1 MSSNI
6 DIDDSISNEESPLLG
21 VPQGDA
27 NASSNSHQKVDTQHV
42 DAPTSSSLLHKGR
55 GLLLVVAFL
64 YGSLSV
70 SLRMVYARPGPPAA
84 SILSATRGWMTVFC
98 LLPVILFNKC
108 KSKKSES
115 SSPTSQDPPMY
126 STASFYG
133 FALELAVFNF
143 GTQGLL
149 NIGLLT
155 TESARS
161 AFFTQ
166 LSVVITPILAATIG
180 FCSSKKVMVKP
191 RVWMACFLALFGLYV
206 LSSESGDN
214 GVDTVGDVDGDE
226 TALFEEDGDTDDVF
240 SWNLASI
247 TLLVSSLLHQLSFGD
262 WCCLGSAFSWSYYI
276 YRLSDWGDRYDEAQT
291 MFVKNIF
298 MAILYTSW
306 TVASYIWTTH
316 YAADANIDAIIDS
329 ETTETISGG
338 SRSLWE
344 GEGNAIEDDSYLW
357 EGNTTLWEGNSTDDL
372 WEGNVTGVISDI
384 IVEDEGSWIGS
395 IVSNLWEGFGHMWEE
410 WWESDSDSS
419 GSSFYLWEG
428 WRDPIA
434 LSILFYTALS
444 SGAISD
450 ILQQKAQSSVPA
462 AESNVILSLEPV
474 FAAILGLGLLAEI
487 PSIRECVGGACIVGA
502 SILASST

>member
-1 MSSNI
+1 MSSSNNI
-6 DIDDSISNEESPLLG
+6 YDSISNEESPLLG
-21 VPQGDA
+21 AAEKRTEVPQGD
-27 NASSNSHQKVDTQHV
+27 SNNNQKEVVPHG
-42 DAPTSSSLLHKGR
+42 DAPTSSSLANTGR
-55 GLLLVVAFL
+55 LLLFVVAFL

-70 SLRMVYARPGPPAA
+70 SLRMIYARPGPPAA
-84 SILSATRGWMTVFC
+84 SILSATRGWMTVLC
-98 LLPVILFNKC
+98 LLPVILA
-108 KSKKSES
+108 KSCWRSKS
-115 SSPTSQDPPMY
+115 SSSSKSAAPREDPPVY
-126 STASFYG
+126 SKASFYG
-133 FALELAVFNF
+133 FALELAIFNV

-155 TESARS
+155 TASARS

-180 FCSSKKVMVKP
+180 CCCSKKAMLVVKP

-214 GVDTVGDVDGDE
+214 DNDVDIDE
-226 TALFEEDGDTDDVF
+226 NALFDEPLQGTDDDAF

-247 TLLVSSLLHQLSFGD
+247 TLAVSSILHQLSFGD
-262 WCCLGSAFSWSYYI
+262 WCCLGSAFCWSYYI

-306 TVASYIWTTH
+306 TVTSYFWTTLH
-316 YAADANIDAIIDS
+316 AADIGMDTDSDAFIDS
-329 ETTETISGG
+329 ETTESVSGD
-338 SRSLWE
+338 RSLWE
-344 GEGNAIEDDSYLW
+344 GNATEDDSYLW
-357 EGNTTLWEGNSTDDL
+357 EGNATLWEGNGTDIVS
-372 WEGNVTGVISDI
+372 ER
-384 IVEDEGSWIGS
+384 IVEDTDYGSWIGS
-395 IVSNLWEGFGHMWEE
+395 IFSHLWEECGHLWEE
-410 WWESDSDSS
+410 WWGSENSE
-419 GSSFYLWEG
+419 SSFYLWEG

-444 SGAISD
+444 SGAVSD
-450 ILQQKAQSSVPA
+450 ILQQKAQSRVPA

-487 PSIRECVGGACIVGA
+487 PSLQECFGGAFIVAA
-502 SILASST
+502 SILAST

>member
-1 MSSNI
+1 
-6 DIDDSISNEESPLLG
+6 
-21 VPQGDA
+21 
-27 NASSNSHQKVDTQHV
+27 
-42 DAPTSSSLLHKGR
+42 
-55 GLLLVVAFL
+55 
-64 YGSLSV
+64 
-70 SLRMVYARPGPPAA
+70 
-84 SILSATRGWMTVFC
+84 
-98 LLPVILFNKC
+98 
-108 KSKKSES
+108 
-115 SSPTSQDPPMY
+115 MY

-180 FCSSKKVMVKP
+180 VCGSKKVSVKP

-206 LSSESGDN
+206 LSSESGNAGADT
-214 GVDTVGDVDGDE
+214 GIDTGIDTVIDNDNVGDE
-226 TALFEEDGDTDDVF
+226 STLFEDDDTGDDDGF

-247 TLLVSSLLHQLSFGD
+247 TLALSSILDQLSFGD
-262 WCCLGSAFSWSYYI
+262 WCCLGSAFCWSYYI

-298 MAILYTSW
+298 MAILYTAW
-306 TVASYIWTTH
+306 TVASYVYTTTQLN
-316 YAADANIDAIIDS
+316 DGGMESDAILDS
-329 ETTETISGG
+329 ETTDGD
-338 SRSLWE
+338 RSLW
-344 GEGNAIEDDSYLW
+344 EDDSYLW
-357 EGNTTLWEGNSTDDL
+357 EGNATLWDGNATDAL
-372 WEGNVTGVISDI
+372 WNEGNVTDAVSETNTTDG
-384 IVEDEGSWIGS
+384 GGWIGS
-395 IVSNLWEGFGHMWEE
+395 IFDHLWEGFGHLWEELGLLWEE
-410 WWESDSDSS
+410 WWESDSDSENS
-419 GSSFYLWEG
+419 DAPFYLWEG

-444 SGAISD
+444 SGAVSD

-487 PSIRECVGGACIVGA
+487 PSVRECVGGGFIVGA